1 MFLTHSPQD
10 TFVLPAMENVVMP
23 GMSRNMSRDLVIKN
37 TVPDT
42 LDVTQLLDQVPG
54 ENELLDVATSGG
66 SSRSRSSSMRNSPV
80 G

>member
-1 MFLTHSPQD
+1 
-10 TFVLPAMENVVMP
+10 MP
-23 GMSRNMSRDLVIKN
+23 GMSRNMSRELIINTEN